1 MATQVCIPVE
11 EQSQVGDV
19 RRTALSMAHTLPL
32 SEARRSD
39 TAIVATE
46 LATNLLRHARS
57 GRVWL
62 QALQLDGHN
71 CMELVAVDSGP
82 GIADLQQCMQDGY
95 SSGGTAGTGLGAVR
109 RLSDEFD
116 AYSTPGKGT
125 VVLAR
130 VHAGDAARDTSFTVG
145 AVSLAAPGEF
155 VCGDAWHVA
164 QRDHAIAIV
173 VADGLGHGPLAGEAA
188 LKLIDVF
195 DADPFANADLF
206 FRHAHRAL
214 VGSRGAAVARALV
227 NAAGEVEYAS
237 AGNIAGTLV
246 GVERSRGLPSQ
257 NGTVGVEMR
266 GHVTTNTYVWPD
278 HGVLLMHSDG
288 ITQRWSLDAY
298 PGLLM
303 RHPAVVAAVLCRDFI
318 RGRDDATVL
327 VVRRAAKRGTA

>member
-1 MATQVCIPVE
+1 
-11 EQSQVGDV
+11 
-19 RRTALSMAHTLPL
+19 MAHSISL
-32 SEARRSD
+32 SEARRGN

-46 LATNLLRHARS
+46 LATNLLRHARR

-62 QALQLDGHN
+62 QTLHLGGLH
-71 CMELVAVDSGP
+71 CMELLAVDAGP
-82 GIADLQQCMQDGY
+82 GIVDLQRCMLDGY

-109 RLSDEFD
+109 RLADEFD

-130 VHAGDAARDTSFTVG
+130 IHAGHTAAETPFTLG

-164 QRDHAIAIV
+164 QRDHAIAVV

-188 LKLIDVF
+188 LKAIDVF
-195 DADPFANADLF
+195 GADPFADADQF
-206 FRHAHRAL
+206 FRHAHGAL

-227 NAAGEVEYAS
+227 NARGEVEYAGV
-237 AGNIAGTLV
+237 GNIAGSLV
-246 GVERSRGLPSQ
+246 GVETSRGLPSQ

-266 GHVTTNTYVWPD
+266 SHLTTSTYAWPD
-278 HGVLLMHSDG
+278 RGVLLMHSDG
-288 ITQRWSLDAY
+288 ITQRWSLEAY

-303 RHPAVVAAVLCRDFI
+303 RHPAVLAAVLCRDFI

-327 VVRRAAKRGTA
+327 VVKRAAKRGPA